1 MNIVLIGFMGSGKTS
16 VAKILA
22 KRLGR
27 EAIEMDDLILKK
39 SRRKSIN
46 EIFEKDGEKIFR
58 SLEARAA
65 EELSF
70 AENKI
75 ISTGGGIVMNK
86 KNMARLKKNGK
97 IIYLKDSFEK
107 IKQRLKKDQT
117 RPLMASREKAK
128 TLFQKRQPLYLRYA
142 DEIID
147 CVRDSD
153 LNHIGREII
162 KRLKTDIKITCLSIG
177 DPIKQSLSPAMHNAG
192 YRALKIEDQHIFLS
206 ARVRPGELGN
216 AVKAFRALGIR
227 GISVT
232 IPHKIEV
239 MKYLDEID
247 ETAKTIGAVNTVVND
262 NGRLTGYNTDWLGAV
277 IPLEKTAGKNGL
289 KNKKTALLGTGG
301 AARAIAYGLAKKGA
315 RLAIFGRNADKTQN
329 LARVFKAEIAS
340 FAEIHEIKDF
350 YIIINA
356 TSVGMAPRENE
367 SLVPEEFLRKGQIVF
382 DAVHTPFKT
391 KLLKSA
397 EKKGAKIIPG
407 AEMVLYQG
415 AAQFELYTGKKAP
428 VEAMRK
434 ALKRCEH

>member
-27 EAIEMDDLILKK
+27 EAMETDDLILKK

-117 RPLMASREKAK
+117 RPLFKDQKKAK
-128 TLFQKRQPLYLRYA
+128 NIFRLRAPLYSKYA
-142 DEIID
+142 DEIIN
-147 CVRDSD
+147 CAANPD
-153 LNHIGREII
+153 LKHISREII
-162 KRLKTDIKITCLSIG
+162 KRLEKDEKKICLSIG
-177 DPIKQSLSPAMHNAG
+177 DPIKQSLSPVMHNAG
-192 YRALKIEDQHIFLS
+192 YWALKIDHRYIYLS
-206 ARVRPGELGN
+206 ARVRPEELKN
-216 AVKAFRALGIR
+216 TVKAFRSLGIR
-227 GISVT
+227 GVSVT
-232 IPHKIEV
+232 IPHKIKV
-239 MKYLDEID
+239 MKYLDKID
-247 ETAKTIGAVNTVVND
+247 KTAKAIGAVNTIVNN

-277 IPLEKTAGKNGL
+277 IPLEKAAGKKGL
-289 KNKKTALLGTGG
+289 KNKKTAIIGAGG
-301 AARAIAYGLAKKGA
+301 AARAIAYGVARKGAKLKIFARDSAKAKK
-315 RLAIFGRNADKTQN
+315 
-329 LARVFKAEIAS
+329 LAREFKAES
-340 FAEIHEIKDF
+340 GDFSRLHEVSNYD
-350 YIIINA
+350 IIINA
-356 TSVGMAPRENE
+356 TPIGMAPREKE
-367 SLVPEEFLRKGQIVF
+367 SPVPEELLRKGQIVF
-382 DAVHTPFKT
+382 DAVHTPYKT
-391 KLLKSA
+391 KLLTQA
-397 EKKGAKIIPG
+397 EKRGAKIIPG
-407 AEMVLYQG
+407 VEMVLHQG

-428 VEAMRK
+428 VSAMKK
-434 ALKRCEH
+434 ALYQNH